1 MLRAVKTRGVGSPA
15 TSNGKG
21 IAVAETTNVLDI
33 KPSPEKVGTG
43 IRQSERRDIAQDLS
57 QILADSYLL
66 VIKSHVYHW
75 NVVGPLFRSIH
86 EMTEQHYEE
95 IFAACDELAER
106 IRALGFPAP
115 MSKNGVLADGT
126 VTLGPLAPSAHEMV
140 QDLVQDHE
148 ALCRKMRKVAENA
161 DEVGDLV
168 TADLL
173 TQRLAYHEKVA
184 WMLRAVIAE

>member
-1 MLRAVKTRGVGSPA
+1 M
-15 TSNGKG
+15 
-21 IAVAETTNVLDI
+21 AETTSVLDI
-33 KPSPEKVGTG
+33 KPSLEKVGTG
-43 IRQSERRDIAQDLS
+43 LQQSERRDIAQDLS

-95 IFAACDELAER
+95 IFEACDELAER

-140 QDLVQDHE
+140 EDLVKDHE
-148 ALCRKMRKVAENA
+148 SLCRKMRRVAESA
-161 DEVGDLV
+161 DEARDLV

-184 WMLRAVIAE
+184 WMLRAVIAA